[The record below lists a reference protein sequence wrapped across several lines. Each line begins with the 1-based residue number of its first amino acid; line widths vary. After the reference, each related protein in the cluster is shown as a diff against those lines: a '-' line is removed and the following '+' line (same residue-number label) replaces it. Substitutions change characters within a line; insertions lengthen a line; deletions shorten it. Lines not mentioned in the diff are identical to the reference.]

1 MVMLTQEGDCMA
13 NEITPN
19 RNYKDALF
27 HFLFG
32 NENHKEFALSLYNAL
47 NDTNYTDV
55 NDLKIVTL
63 EHALYLDYKN
73 DAAVIVDT
81 TLSMWEGQSTWNPNM
96 PIRFL
101 LYAAGEYDKYI
112 AENDLYLYSSRMLTI
127 PTPKCVVLYTGNKK
141 TEPVVKLRLSDMYKG
156 KGDIEVIATVYNIN
170 NRYGNEL
177 LSKSETLYEYSWFV
191 YGVENGEGTLEER
204 IERRLQEMPD
214 NFELKGLLL
223 LEKRSV
229 INMLLTEYDEKRNR
243 ELMIKDAKEIG
254 LEEGRAEGRAEGS
267 KEEKINSVLRL
278 AKMNFPIEQ
287 IAEGVDLS
295 VKEVKK
301 ILGE

>member
-1 MVMLTQEGDCMA
+1 MSNKVKA
-13 NEITPN
+13 N
-19 RNYKDALF
+19 RNYKDAFF
-27 HFLFG
+27 HFVFG

-112 AENDLYLYSSRMLTI
+112 AENELYLYSPRLLTI
-127 PTPKCVVLYTGNKK
+127 PTPKCVVLYTGNKR
-141 TEPVVKLRLSDMYKG
+141 TEPVMKQRLSDMYKG
-156 KGDIEVIATVYNIN
+156 NGDIEVVATVYNIN
-170 NRYGNEL
+170 SRYGNEL
-177 LSKSETLYEYSWFV
+177 LGKSRPLFEYSWFLD
-191 YGVENGEGTLEER
+191 GVENGVGSLVER
-204 IERRLQEMPD
+204 IDRRLKEMPD
-214 NFELKGLLL
+214 DYELKKLLL

-229 INMLLTEYDEKRNR
+229 IKMLLTEYDEKRNR

-254 LEEGRAEGRAEGS
+254 LEEGRAEGRAEGIVEGVAQGKAEMIRS
-267 KEEKINSVLRL
+267 MHDSGMSL
-278 AKMNFPIEQ
+278 EQ
-287 IAEGVDLS
+287 IADIAKCSVD
-295 VKEVKK
+295 EVKK
-301 ILGE
+301 ILDE